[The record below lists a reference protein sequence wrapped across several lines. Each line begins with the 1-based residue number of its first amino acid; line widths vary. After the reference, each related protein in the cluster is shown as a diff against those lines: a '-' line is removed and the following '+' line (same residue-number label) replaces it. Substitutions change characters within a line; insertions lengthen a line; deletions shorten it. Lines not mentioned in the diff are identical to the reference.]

1 MGHPFYPDDYYTDQ
15 DIYFRISEIIRE
27 KVFLHTTEEIPH
39 STYVEI
45 EEIEDE
51 DQLLKIQAYVYTETD
66 SQRYIV
72 IGRAGSLVT
81 KIGSEARI
89 ELEKIFGKKVFL
101 SLRVKTME
109 KWRKN
114 DKIIKNILQ

>member
-1 MGHPFYPDDYYTDQ
+1 M
-15 DIYFRISEIIRE
+15 
-27 KVFLHTTEEIPH
+27 HTTEEIPH

-45 EEIEDE
+45 EEIEE
-51 DQLLKIQAYVYTETD
+51 EENLLKIQAYVYTETD

-72 IGRAGSLVT
+72 VGKAGSLIT
-81 KIGSEARI
+81 TIGTEARV

-114 DKIIKNILQ
+114 DKIIKNILQYKHQPPPPYPLSLPPTPFSF